1 MDLAVIWPSIPLGR
15 MLQATIC
22 AVLDGLAKAVNH
34 FLIHG
39 DDGRG
44 HVDGNES
51 IWCQMKLLV
60 CFQVEEDSCAA
71 EKV

>member
-15 MLQATIC
+15 MLQATIR

-34 FLIHG
+34 FFIHG

-44 HVDGNES
+44 HVNGNES
-51 IWCQMKLLV
+51 I
-60 CFQVEEDSCAA
+60 
-71 EKV
+71 